1 MFFMLAVFNFLYS
14 GRLGERLKVPVA
26 CLLHCTVHVCRQFS
40 KEFVHKIPISTQL
53 RYIQQLPHKSQQ
65 RILPLQFHKLFDKS
79 WIAQPSKFEQIQ
91 VLPNFAVYNVLVEVL
106 YGFKRNVVPELFVIN
121 LFASILCIILN

>member
-1 MFFMLAVFNFLYS
+1 MLAVFNFLYS
-14 GRLGERLKVPVA
+14 GWLRKRLKLPVA
-26 CLLHCTVHVCRQFS
+26 CLLRCTVHVCRQFS

-79 WIAQPSKFEQIQ
+79 WIAQPSKLEQIQ
-91 VLPNFAVYNVLVEVL
+91 VLPNYAVYNVLVEVL